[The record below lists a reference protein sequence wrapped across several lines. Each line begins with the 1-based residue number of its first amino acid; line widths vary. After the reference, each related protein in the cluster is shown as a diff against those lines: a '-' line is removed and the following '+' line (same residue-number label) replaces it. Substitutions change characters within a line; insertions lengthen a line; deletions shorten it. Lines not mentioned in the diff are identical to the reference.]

1 MFKFLR
7 KKLGRFE
14 QQIESELEKTRCED
28 KQKETPDTEF
38 EEKIDQELKKAVEKK
53 QQVQKISKDR
63 TPFSI
68 SKKKLDN
75 LLWDL
80 EIGLLESDVALP
92 VVEEIKENIK
102 EQLSHIRSGNAKD
115 VVRQALKES
124 ISHVLLSTQIN
135 FHNIIENHEKPIVL
149 MFVGV
154 NGTGKTTAIAKLC
167 YYLQKNGKSCV
178 ISASDTFRAGAIEQL
193 EQHAANLGVKLI
205 KHKAGAD
212 PAAVAYDAI
221 QHAKARRKEIVL
233 LDTAGRMQTN
243 INLMDEMK
251 KIRRVAEPDMVI
263 FVGDALTGNDAVEQ
277 AKRFDEIVGIDG
289 IILTKVDADAKGGAA
304 LSIAY
309 TIGKPLLFIGVGQEY
324 TDQIPFDPEWMMKR
338 IFEE

>member
-14 QQIESELEKTRCED
+14 QQIESELEKSAGDET
-28 KQKETPDTEF
+28 QKEIPDIALEA
-38 EEKIDQELKKAVEKK
+38 KVNQELKKAVEQKK
-53 QQVQKISKDR
+53 QVQTISKER
-63 TPFSI
+63 HPFSI

-102 EQLSHIRSGNAKD
+102 EQLSHIRSGSAKD
-115 VVRQALKES
+115 VVRHALKDA
-124 ISHVLLSTQIN
+124 ISNVLLSNQVN
-135 FHNIIENHEKPIVL
+135 FHNVIETQEKPIVL

-167 YYLQKNGKSCV
+167 HYLQKNGKSCV

-212 PAAVAYDAI
+212 PAAVA
-221 QHAKARRKEIVL
+221 
-233 LDTAGRMQTN
+233 
-243 INLMDEMK
+243 
-251 KIRRVAEPDMVI
+251 
-263 FVGDALTGNDAVEQ
+263 
-277 AKRFDEIVGIDG
+277 
-289 IILTKVDADAKGGAA
+289 KG
-304 LSIAY
+304 
-309 TIGKPLLFIGVGQEY
+309 
-324 TDQIPFDPEWMMKR
+324 
-338 IFEE
+338 

>member
-7 KKLGRFE
+7 KKLGKFE
-14 QQIESELEKTRCED
+14 QQIETELEKSRD
-28 KQKETPDTEF
+28 DDNQKETQDIEVGV
-38 EEKIDQELKKAVEKK
+38 KVDQELKKAVEQKK
-53 QQVQKISKDR
+53 HVQTISR
-63 TPFSI
+63 ERHPFSI
-68 SKKKLDN
+68 SKKKLDT

-102 EQLSHIRSGNAKD
+102 EQLSHIRGGNAKD
-115 VVRQALKES
+115 VVRQALKEA
-124 ISHVLLSTQIN
+124 ISNVLLSNQIN
-135 FHNIIENHEKPIVL
+135 FQNIIETQEKPLVL

-251 KIRRVAEPDMVI
+251 KIRRVAKPDMII

-324 TDQIPFDPEWMMKR
+324 DDQIPFDPEWMMKR

>member
-1 MFKFLR
+1 VFKFLR
-7 KKLGRFE
+7 KKLDKFE
-14 QQIESELEKTRCED
+14 QQIESELKKPTVTD
-28 KQKETPDTEF
+28 KQLDIHDAKLEV
-38 EEKIDQELKKAVEKK
+38 KVHHELTKAVEQKK
-53 QQVQKISKDR
+53 QVQKISKER
-63 TPFSI
+63 HPFSI

-92 VVEEIKENIK
+92 VVEEIKNNVK
-102 EQLSHIRSGNAKD
+102 EQLSHIRGGSAKNI
-115 VVRQALKES
+115 VRQALMDA
-124 ISHVLLSTQIN
+124 ISNVLLSTQLDFLN
-135 FHNIIENHEKPIVL
+135 VIESSEKPVVI

-154 NGTGKTTAIAKLC
+154 NGTGKTTAIAKMC
-167 YYLQKNGKSCV
+167 HHLQKKGKSCV

-193 EQHAANLGVKLI
+193 EEHATNLGVKLI

-221 QHAKARRKEIVL
+221 QHAKARHKDAVL

-251 KIRRVAEPDMVI
+251 KIRRVAKPSMVI

-277 AKRFDEIVGIDG
+277 AKRFDEVVGIDG

-309 TIGKPLLFIGVGQEY
+309 TIGKPLLFIGVGQGY
-324 TDQIPFDPEWMMKR
+324 DDQIPFDPEWMMKR